1 MTKILVK
8 NGDWDKARS
17 ELGTQLE
24 ARKNA
29 FDAKLEAVFAPAR
42 KVTAADA
49 APPPPSAAEVILK
62 KQANG
67 LLLSRSR
74 MRG

>member
-1 MTKILVK
+1 MTRILVK

-17 ELGTQLE
+17 ELGAQLE

-29 FDAKLEAVFAPAR
+29 FDAQLEAVFAPTR
-42 KVTAADA
+42 KVAAQA
-49 APPPPSAAEVILK
+49 EAPQLSRAEVVLK
-62 KQANG
+62 KQDAG

>member
-1 MTKILVK
+1 MNKIFVK

-17 ELGTQLE
+17 ELGAQLE

-29 FDAKLEAVFAPAR
+29 FDAKLEAVFAPVR
-42 KVTAADA
+42 KDA
-49 APPPPSAAEVILK
+49 APAVAPQPSRAEVVLK
-62 KQANG
+62 KQDNG

>member
-1 MTKILVK
+1 MNKIFVK

-17 ELGTQLE
+17 DLGAQLE

-29 FDAKLEAVFAPAR
+29 FDAKLEAVFAPAG
-42 KVTAADA
+42 KPAPAAV
-49 APPPPSAAEVILK
+49 APPPPSAAQVILN
-62 KQANG
+62 KQANS

>member
-1 MTKILVK
+1 MNKIFVK

-17 ELGTQLE
+17 DLGAQLE

-42 KVTAADA
+42 KPAPAAVA
-49 APPPPSAAEVILK
+49 PPPSAAQVILN
-62 KQANG
+62 KQANS

>member
-42 KVTAADA
+42 KVAAA
-49 APPPPSAAEVILK
+49 EAPPPLSAAEAILK

-74 MRG
+74 IRG

>member
-1 MTKILVK
+1 MNKIFVK

-17 ELGTQLE
+17 ELGAQLE

-29 FDAKLEAVFAPAR
+29 FDAKLEAVFAPVR
-42 KVTAADA
+42 KDAADA
-49 APPPPSAAEVILK
+49 AQPSKTNVPQN
-62 KQANG
+62 KQSNG